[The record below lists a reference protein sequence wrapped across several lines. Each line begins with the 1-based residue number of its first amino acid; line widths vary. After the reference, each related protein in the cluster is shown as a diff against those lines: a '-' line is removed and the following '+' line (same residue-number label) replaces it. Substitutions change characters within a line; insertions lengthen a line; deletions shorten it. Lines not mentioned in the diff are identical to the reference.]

1 MPILNNERHER
12 FCQAI
17 AAGMSQTQAYI
28 YRPESGQY
36 DQQSEPFSAGSLS
49 RSGGHANRQLA
60 STTRSSAL
68 VGQANRQIEYE
79 SNDAIQ
85 KL

>member
-1 MPILNNERHER
+1 MPILKHDRNER
-12 FCQAI
+12 FDQAI

-36 DQQSEPFSAGSLS
+36 DQQSQPFSALS
-49 RSGGHANRQLA
+49 RSGGHANRRLA

-79 SNDAIQ
+79 SNYAIQ